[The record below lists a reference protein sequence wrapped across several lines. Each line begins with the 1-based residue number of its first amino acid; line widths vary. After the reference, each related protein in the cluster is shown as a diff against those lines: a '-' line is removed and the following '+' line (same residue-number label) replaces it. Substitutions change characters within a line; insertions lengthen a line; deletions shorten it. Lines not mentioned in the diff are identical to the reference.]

1 MGKALT
7 ALAVEKMQ
15 PGPSRREV
23 PDGLVSGLYLVVQP
37 SGARSWAVRYR
48 AGGAP
53 KKYTFGTY
61 PGIDLK
67 NARELAQRAL
77 VDVAKGEDPAA
88 VKKAARVADK
98 APSDRDLMEKVVDT
112 FVTRY
117 AIPNC
122 RPSSAKE
129 YRRVLDKEIVG
140 RWKGKPLASIKRSD
154 VHDMLDEIV
163 DRGSPVQANRTL
175 AAFRKLCSWA
185 VDRGLIEAS
194 PCDRVKPPTAE
205 QSRERV
211 LADSELRLIWDACD
225 GLGWPFGPLVKLL
238 MLSGQR
244 RDEIR
249 QLRWDEIDFDAKLW
263 TLPAAR
269 AKNGL
274 EHTVPLSAPMLAIL
288 IALPRVGPY
297 VFSTNGKTPVSGYSR
312 AKTRVDALVSK
323 AQGNEIISVQSASKI
338 MPAWIFHDLRRTAT
352 TGMARLGTPLPVVE
366 RLLNHISGSFKGVAG
381 VYNRHQFQDEKRHAM
396 EAWGGFVE
404 RLVADTSN
412 VLTLARIGS

>member
-53 KKYTFGTY
+53 KKHTLGAY

-77 VDVAKGEDPAA
+77 VDVAKGQDPAA
-88 VKKAARVADK
+88 TKKAARAAED
-98 APSDRDLMEKVVDT
+98 APAARDLMEKVVDT

-129 YRRVLDKEIVG
+129 YRRVLDKEIVA
-140 RWKGKPLASIKRSD
+140 RWRGKPLTSIKRSD

-211 LADSELRLIWDACD
+211 LADAELRLIWRACD

-244 RDEIR
+244 RDEIG

-274 EHTVPLSAPMLAIL
+274 EHAVPLSAPMLAIL
-288 IALPRVGPY
+288 GALPRVGPY

-312 AKTRVDALVSK
+312 AKMRVDALVTT
-323 AQGNEIISVQSASKI
+323 AQGDKPL
-338 MPAWIFHDLRRTAT
+338 PAWIFHDLRRTAA

-366 RLLNHISGSFKGVAG
+366 RLLNHISGSFRGVAG
-381 VYNRHQFQDEKRHAM
+381 IYNKHQFMDERRHAM
-396 EAWGGFVE
+396 EAWGSFIE
-404 RLVADTSN
+404 RLMADTSN
-412 VLTLARIGS
+412 VVTLARAAS